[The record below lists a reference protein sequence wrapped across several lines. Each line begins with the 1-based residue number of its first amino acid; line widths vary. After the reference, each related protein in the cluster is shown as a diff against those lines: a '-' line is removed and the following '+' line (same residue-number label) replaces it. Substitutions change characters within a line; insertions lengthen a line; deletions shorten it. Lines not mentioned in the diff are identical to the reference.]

1 MRYSDS
7 PLELTIK
14 AWDIVFLPRIN
25 NLIENNYQESYHQRS
40 TNELI
45 NVKGVEKRILIRS

>member
-25 NLIENNYQESYHQRS
+25 NLRITTKSH
-40 TNELI
+40 I
-45 NVKGVEKRILIRS
+45 IKGPQMN